1 MSIAELL
8 PRVRQ
13 VLPLTDI
20 DALTRLT
27 TTLCDV
33 LETTLAVLPAPT
45 NEAVAVP
52 ALTPTEFLQY
62 CWTGQGWQRLSSV
75 RHESTWV
82 RHCLARG
89 GAPADFPA
97 EMVFRRPRHCGDE
110 PARLAGV
117 AANVRRPRAGTGI
130 EFRVLASKMPGKC
143 RASMAVFAGYHI

>member
-20 DALTRLT
+20 DALNRLT

-52 ALTPTEFLQY
+52 ALTPTEFLIFGNY
-62 CWTGQGWQRLSSV
+62 WTGRSRRRRLSAW
-75 RHESTWV
+75 RESSMGG
-82 RHCLARG
+82 RRG
-89 GAPADFPA
+89 CCS
-97 EMVFRRPRHCGDE
+97 RPGRGC
-110 PARLAGV
+110 A
-117 AANVRRPRAGTGI
+117 
-130 EFRVLASKMPGKC
+130 
-143 RASMAVFAGYHI
+143 